1 MLVFIFLS
9 FGLAPHTMAQETQGP
24 PQQGSP
30 SANGFVP
37 LAPISNLTTGAGV
50 NSPDLANFFNAL
62 YKYLI
67 GASAVLAIIMI
78 MWGGMEISTQDS
90 IGAHSEGR
98 ERITQAILGLVIVL
112 SPVLVFT
119 IINPAILKLSIGLKP
134 LDIQASKNLNKL
146 GGQSGNGGNT
156 PTQELQGCKS
166 TTKTGKYFE
175 SVVCPNSKASSYTC
189 NQDLQTTIISQ
200 GAAYTQ
206 LYCMNADGIDVT
218 YYAVSYAG
226 AGITLS
232 HSSAKIVATDIEK
245 EKTFYNGCVADGGKV
260 GVTENWKSAVRGNCP
275 ANIGIPDKNQL
286 PALGL
291 DYACFTKTLI
301 CGGS

>member
-1 MLVFIFLS
+1 MKNILVSLLFIFLS
-9 FGLAPHTMAQETQGP
+9 LGFAPHTLAAGVSCGDTTCAEGQTCETIGGVTGCMNSNSGP
-24 PQQGSP
+24 NSGTVGSP

-119 IINPAILKLSIGLKP
+119 IINPAILNLSIGLKP
-134 LDIQASKNLNKL
+134 LDIPKTRSSGLEAGGMEAAVQKEQFGLIQCKPNQKPVCDTEIKSCNKNE
-146 GGQSGNGGNT
+146 GT
-156 PTQELQGCKS
+156 PIIKC
-166 TTKTGKYFE
+166 
-175 SVVCPNSKASSYTC
+175 ASSL
-189 NQDLQTTIISQ
+189 D
-200 GAAYTQ
+200 
-206 LYCMNADGIDVT
+206 
-218 YYAVSYAG
+218 
-226 AGITLS
+226 
-232 HSSAKIVATDIEK
+232 
-245 EKTFYNGCVADGGKV
+245 
-260 GVTENWKSAVRGNCP
+260 
-275 ANIGIPDKNQL
+275 DKNAISPFTNSPNECPRQL
-286 PALGL
+286 FMVI
-291 DYACFTKTLI
+291 DCLI
-301 CGGS
+301 KGST